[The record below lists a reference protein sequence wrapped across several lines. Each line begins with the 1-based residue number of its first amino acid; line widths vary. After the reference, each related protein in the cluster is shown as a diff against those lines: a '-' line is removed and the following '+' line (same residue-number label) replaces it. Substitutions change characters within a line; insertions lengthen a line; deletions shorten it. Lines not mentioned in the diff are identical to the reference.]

1 MSTLCPLES
10 LSARDPVTSD
20 VPFWG
25 RRVAGPPSLPVT
37 VHVSALNVHVPGNA
51 LVLDKP
57 LTSGGLSGEGGGVR
71 GCCPPG
77 EAAWCGQAWA
87 RPEDNPCPPS
97 PPRPEAPLLIPLVC
111 LLWFQRLL
119 GTRHWRSPGTSVL
132 SPSHGDPGGRA
143 ALAPLHRPQQ
153 EALVGGPLAGAI
165 LQQQAGVAP
174 EGAAV
179 VSSVHGRTPRGWPR
193 CQPPRCAQEPGRR

>member
-10 LSARDPVTSD
+10 LSARDPVTSN
-20 VPFWG
+20 VPFLG

-97 PPRPEAPLLIPLVC
+97 PPRPEAPLLTPLVC
-111 LLWFQRLL
+111 LLWA
-119 GTRHWRSPGTSVL
+119 PGA
-132 SPSHGDPGGRA
+132 GG
-143 ALAPLHRPQQ
+143 ALAHPCFLHPTVTQ
-153 EALVGGPLAGAI
+153 EAGLLWPHFTGDSRRLWWGGPLAGAI
-165 LQQQAGVAP
+165 LEQQAGVAP
-174 EGAAV
+174 EGAAA

-193 CQPPRCAQEPGRR
+193 CQPPRRAQEPGRR